1 MKVLLAK
8 KFDAAK
14 HNVDGWLAS
23 EKLDGMRAFW
33 DGSEL
38 LSRNGKRIA
47 APDWFTASLPSK
59 AKVQSLS
66 GSSEEIDIQL
76 DGELFIGRGQ
86 FQRTVSVCRK
96 QVPVDSEWRQ
106 VKFMAFDLLTGDHTF
121 RQRYAILSRMRR
133 LGQLPPH
140 VQVVE
145 HRETMTADVPALLRQ
160 YEAVGAEGVMLR
172 DPASQYEP
180 KRSNTLL
187 KVKSFLDADATVIG
201 HQPGTGKHRGRL
213 GALLCKL
220 ADQTEFGIGTGF
232 TDRQRENP
240 PAVGERVTFS
250 FFEFTDAGV
259 PRFPAFI
266 GVRGD

>member
-47 APDWFTASLPSK
+47 APDWFTASLPSD
-59 AKVQSLS
+59 A
-66 GSSEEIDIQL
+66 EL

-86 FQRTVSVCRK
+86 FQKTVSVCRK

-106 VKFMAFDLLTGDHTF
+106 VKFMAFELLTSGSPTF
-121 RQRYAILSRMRR
+121 DQRYELLRRMK
-133 LGQLPPH
+133 LPAH

-160 YEAVGAEGVMLR
+160 YEAAGAEGVMLR
-172 DPASQYEP
+172 DPASQYER

-213 GALLCKL
+213 GALLCL
-220 ADQTEFGIGTGF
+220 LDDQTEFGIGTGF

-250 FFEFTDAGV
+250 FFELTDAGV

>member
-47 APDWFTASLPSK
+47 APDWFTASLPPD
-59 AKVQSLS
+59 A
-66 GSSEEIDIQL
+66 QL

-86 FQRTVSVCRK
+86 FQKTVSVCRK

-106 VKFMAFDLLTGDHTF
+106 VKFMAFDLLTSGSPTF
-121 RQRYAILSRMRR
+121 HQRYELLKRMK
-133 LGQLPPH
+133 LPPH

-172 DPASQYEP
+172 DPASQYER

-213 GALLCKL
+213 GALLCLLDDK
-220 ADQTEFGIGTGF
+220 TEFGIGTGF

-259 PRFPAFI
+259 PRFPAFV

>member
-47 APDWFTASLPSK
+47 APDWFTASLPPD
-59 AKVQSLS
+59 A
-66 GSSEEIDIQL
+66 QL

-86 FQRTVSVCRK
+86 FQKTVSVCRK
-96 QVPVDSEWRQ
+96 QVPVDLEWRQ
-106 VKFMAFDLLTGDHTF
+106 VKFMAFDLLTSGSPTF
-121 RQRYAILSRMRR
+121 HQRYELLSRMK
-133 LGQLPPH
+133 LPPR

-172 DPASQYEP
+172 DPAIQYSAQGKVVP
-180 KRSNTLL
+180 RCRRNRDRPSARNRQASRPTRCPALPARRSNR
-187 KVKSFLDADATVIG
+187 VW
-201 HQPGTGKHRGRL
+201 HRDRL
-213 GALLCKL
+213 YRSTA
-220 ADQTEFGIGTGF
+220 
-232 TDRQRENP
+232 
-240 PAVGERVTFS
+240 
-250 FFEFTDAGV
+250 
-259 PRFPAFI
+259 
-266 GVRGD
+266 

>member
-14 HNVDGWLAS
+14 HNVDSWLAS

-47 APDWFTASLPSK
+47 APDWFTASLPPD
-59 AKVQSLS
+59 A
-66 GSSEEIDIQL
+66 QL

-86 FQRTVSVCRK
+86 FQKTVSVCRK

-106 VKFMAFDLLTGDHTF
+106 VKFMAFDLLTSGSPTF
-121 RQRYAILSRMRR
+121 HQRYELLKRMK
-133 LGQLPPH
+133 LPPH

-172 DPASQYEP
+172 DPASQYER

-213 GALLCKL
+213 GALLCLLDDK
-220 ADQTEFGIGTGF
+220 TEFGIGTGF

>member
-47 APDWFTASLPSK
+47 APDWFTASLPPD
-59 AKVQSLS
+59 A
-66 GSSEEIDIQL
+66 QL

-86 FQRTVSVCRK
+86 FQKTVSVCRK

-106 VKFMAFDLLTGDHTF
+106 VKFMAFDLLTSGSPTF
-121 RQRYAILSRMRR
+121 HQRYELLKRMK
-133 LGQLPPH
+133 LPPH

-172 DPASQYEP
+172 DPASQYER

-213 GALLCKL
+213 GALLCLLDDK
-220 ADQTEFGIGTGF
+220 TEFGIGTGF

>member
-47 APDWFTASLPSK
+47 APDWFTASLPPD
-59 AKVQSLS
+59 A
-66 GSSEEIDIQL
+66 QL

-86 FQRTVSVCRK
+86 FQKTVSVCRK
-96 QVPVDSEWRQ
+96 QVPVDLEWRQ
-106 VKFMAFDLLTGDHTF
+106 VKFMAFDLLTSGSPTF
-121 RQRYAILSRMRR
+121 HQRYELLSRMK
-133 LGQLPPH
+133 LPPR

-172 DPASQYEP
+172 DPASQYER

-213 GALLCKL
+213 GALLCL
-220 ADQTEFGIGTGF
+220 LDDQTEFGIGTGF